1 MFGFR
6 INQPRT
12 LLIKIVVI
20 FVHVFAM
27 AHLTQNM
34 VYVLPTLAIGV
45 LFVANING
53 DTKTDYDDTD
63 ADADSGDS

>member
-20 FVHVFAM
+20 FVPVFAM

-45 LFVANING
+45 LFGANING

>member
-1 MFGFR
+1 MNGFR

-20 FVHVFAM
+20 FVPVFAM
-27 AHLTQNM
+27 AHFTQNM

-45 LFVANING
+45 LFGGSING
-53 DTKTDYDDTD
+53 DTKTDYDD
-63 ADADSGDS
+63 AEAESGDS

>member
-1 MFGFR
+1 MFDLR
-6 INQPRT
+6 VNQPRT

-20 FVHVFAM
+20 FVPVFAM

-45 LFVANING
+45 LFGGSING
-53 DTKTDYDDTD
+53 DTKTDYDD
-63 ADADSGDS
+63 AEGESGDS

>member
-1 MFGFR
+1 MLGFR

-20 FVHVFAM
+20 FVPVFAM

-45 LFVANING
+45 LFGGSING
-53 DTKTDYDDTD
+53 DTKTDYDD
-63 ADADSGDS
+63 AEGESGDS

>member
-20 FVHVFAM
+20 FVPVFAM

-45 LFVANING
+45 LFGGSING
-53 DTKTDYDDTD
+53 DTKTDYDD
-63 ADADSGDS
+63 AEAESGES

>member
-20 FVHVFAM
+20 FVPVFAM

-45 LFVANING
+45 LFGGSING

-63 ADADSGDS
+63 ADPGDS